1 MEPSKRCEAVTVAP
15 PGQSTIARYALRA
28 STLGYDG
35 IVVRNHDERYPRS
48 DLSDLT
54 DESGIAIHRGIELSP
69 SEPDDISG
77 RLPDLGATS
86 QVVIVKGGRS
96 ELNAFI
102 AGQRHVDVLATPL
115 AHDRSVLSM
124 EVIRNAMDADVAIE
138 LNFRP
143 LLSPGGSRVRHIRLL
158 ERLWALIEKYEVPY
172 VASVRPER
180 HLELR
185 TVRDLA
191 ALSAVIGLSDECIQ
205 EGLTEWTKR
214 ATTAKHDRGE

>member
-1 MEPSKRCEAVTVAP
+1 MEPSERCEAVIATPQGHSTV
-15 PGQSTIARYALRA
+15 ARYALRA

-35 IVVRNHDERYPRS
+35 IVVRDHDDRHPRP
-48 DLSDLT
+48 DFGDLT
-54 DESGIAIHRGIELSP
+54 DELGIAIHRGIELNP
-69 SEPDDISG
+69 SKPDDVSG

-124 EVIRNAMDADVAIE
+124 EIIRNAVDADVAIE

-158 ERLWALIEKYEVPY
+158 ERLWTLIQKYDVPY

-185 TVRDLA
+185 TPRDLT
-191 ALSAVIGLSDECIQ
+191 ALSTVIGLSDECIQ
-205 EGLTEWTKR
+205 EGLTEWNRR
-214 ATTAKHDRGE
+214 ATTPRHDGDE